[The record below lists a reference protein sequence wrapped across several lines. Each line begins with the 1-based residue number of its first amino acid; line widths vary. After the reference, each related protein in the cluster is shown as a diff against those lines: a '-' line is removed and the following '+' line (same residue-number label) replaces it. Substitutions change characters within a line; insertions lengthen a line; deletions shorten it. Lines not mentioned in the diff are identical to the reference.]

1 MKQNNHPHSAKE
13 DLLRL
18 WERLVLAH
26 QRWRADAS
34 AQCAWTILKL
44 AASMLY
50 QLARLYIRSR

>member
-1 MKQNNHPHSAKE
+1 MQKKTQRHPTKE

-26 QRWRADAS
+26 QRWRDNAS

-44 AASMLY
+44 AAGLLF